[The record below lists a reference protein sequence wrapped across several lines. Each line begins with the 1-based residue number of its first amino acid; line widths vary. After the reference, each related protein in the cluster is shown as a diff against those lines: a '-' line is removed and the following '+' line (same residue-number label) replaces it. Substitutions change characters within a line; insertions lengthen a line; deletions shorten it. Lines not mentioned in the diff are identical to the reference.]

1 MTALEKRVLKLFSL
15 LLWMPIIWKEYSTVK
30 AGHFKSGKPE
40 VISLVRIPILVT
52 DIIITSYHLTSWASW
67 SLWKVEKTNFNRS
80 LLKCVWRP
88 NLEGFLVYQN
98 TTFLVDRHTVGLM
111 MNIDWF
117 QPFKHRSYSIGIV
130 YLVIMNLQ
138 RNIRY
143 KRENILII
151 GLLPGPSEPP
161 KTINTYL
168 APLVSELLTLWRGKS
183 FKTADKTSDCSMC
196 TSLYC
201 LWPASK

>member
-1 MTALEKRVLKLFSL
+1 MTALEKRVLKLCSL

-117 QPFKHRSYSIGIV
+117 QPFKHIIFNCC
-130 YLVIMNLQ
+130 VIMNLPW
-138 RNIRY
+138 NIRY
-143 KRENILII
+143 KRKNILLI

-168 APLVSELLTLWRGKS
+168 APLVSGLLPLWRGKS
-183 FKTADKTSDCSMC
+183 FKVAGK
-196 TSLYC
+196 
-201 LWPASK
+201 WFRN